1 MDFLLSFRQI
11 LNRVLVDSRTAINV
25 RTDEVKFIIRD
36 EFNSAITYEGRA
48 ISQSSNESDP
58 VWQIKRILRI
68 GNIYKTQFAD
78 SGNYTQRWDLRNTL
92 FPIPALVNNYS
103 LNFDGIN
110 DLCNGGNICNFNH
123 SDAFS
128 VSLWIK
134 PQNVSDQRVLFAKA
148 GPAPA
153 VLGYIVYHGVGGN
166 IQVQLRANTGSATYS
181 TSFTVSADT
190 WSHITITY
198 SGNSNMSGIRVYKNA
213 VVGSTPT
220 ASALSGGWLVSQDFT
235 LGSRTGGFYYSG
247 KMDEV
252 TVWDKELSQ
261 AEVTELYNSGQ
272 PLNPSS
278 HSAFANLV
286 NYWKMGDSDSYPTIL
301 DNQGTDHLTMT
312 NMSASAIVLDTP

>member
-103 LNFDGIN
+103 LDFDGIN

-128 VSLWIK
+128 VSLWVK
-134 PQNVSDQRVLFAKA
+134 PQNVSAQRVLFSKA
-148 GPAPA
+148 GPVPA
-153 VLGYIVYHGVGGN
+153 VLGFIVYHEAGGN
-166 IQVQLRANTGSATYS
+166 IQVQLRSNVGTAIYS
-181 TSFTVSADT
+181 TTFTIPAGA
-190 WSHITITY
+190 WSHVTVTF

-213 VVGSTPT
+213 VVGATP
-220 ASALSGGWLVSQDFT
+220 ASAALSGGWLVSQDFI
-235 LGSRTGGFYYSG
+235 LGSRTGGYYYSG
-247 KMDEV
+247 KIDEV

-261 AEVTELYNSGQ
+261 AEVTELYNLGQ

-278 HSAFANLV
+278 HSSFSNLV

-301 DNQGTDHLTMT
+301 DNHGVNHLTMT
-312 NMSASAIVLDTP
+312 NMSANAIVLDTP